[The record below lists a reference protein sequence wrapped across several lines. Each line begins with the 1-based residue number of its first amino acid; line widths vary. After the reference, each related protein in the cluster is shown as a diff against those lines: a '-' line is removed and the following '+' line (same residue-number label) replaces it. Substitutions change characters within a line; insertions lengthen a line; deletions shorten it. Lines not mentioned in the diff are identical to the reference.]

1 MKRLVTVLTFLAAAS
16 VLWGQ
21 SNAFLDRFLEKE
33 TADTA
38 TSLLLVAQAVGALPE
53 NARSEDGYNWAL
65 EQEAFA
71 RYVEKKAPDEPVSL
85 GLCYLALLKSFG
97 VRGGLWFECIGTPR
111 QAAQEANYLGYLES
125 GTLYYT
131 RKMAPAEVLSAISYV
146 SEDFE
151 GGWK

>member
-1 MKRLVTVLTFLAAAS
+1 MKRLVTALAFLAAAS

-38 TSLLLVAQAVGALPE
+38 TSLLLVAQAAGALPE
-53 NARSEDGYNWAL
+53 DARSEDGYNWAM
-65 EQEAFA
+65 EQEFS
-71 RYVEKKAPDEPVSL
+71 RYVEKEAPDAPVSL

-97 VRGGLWFECIGTPR
+97 VRGGLWFECLGTPR
-111 QAAQEANYLGYLES
+111 QAAREANYLGYLES

-131 RKMAPAEVLSAISYV
+131 RSMTPAEVLSAISYV
-146 SEDFE
+146 SADFE
-151 GGWK
+151 GGRK